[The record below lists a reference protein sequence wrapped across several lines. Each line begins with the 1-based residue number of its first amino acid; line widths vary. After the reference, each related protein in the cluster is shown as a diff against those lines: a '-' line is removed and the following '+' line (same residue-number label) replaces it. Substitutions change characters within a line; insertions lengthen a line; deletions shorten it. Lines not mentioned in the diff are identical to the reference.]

1 MKAFRSLWQSGWF
14 WAGLALLLAAGLKL
28 ALLLAGRFPF
38 NADEAIV
45 ALMAR
50 HILQGARP
58 IFFYGQAYMGSL
70 DAFLVAAGFAV
81 FGQQVW
87 VIRLI
92 QGLLYLGVL
101 ALTGLLGRQAFGS
114 PRVGALAM
122 LLLAIP
128 VVNVTLYT
136 TVSLGGYGEALLLG
150 VLSLCLGLR
159 LARQMRA
166 GGLGRWYEWLLLGL
180 LTGLGLWAFG
190 LALVFSLPALVYL
203 LWLSFQPLE
212 GAPPEAAL
220 TWRAR
225 WRQVW
230 QRAGL
235 LWLVLG
241 VGGLLGALPWLVY
254 ALQHGFAQLLHELG
268 GGAIAG
274 TEQMPWIFRVGKHLM
289 GLLLLGSTVTLG
301 FRPPWSAD
309 WLGLPLLPFVL
320 MLWMAVIGFL
330 LRTLRRPGPYRQ
342 AQALLA
348 GVMATLLAAFVLSPF
363 GADPSGRYFVPL
375 TIPLALFAAAAIERW
390 RVRWGRKAYALAAL
404 LLIYALW
411 GTLQCAGRYPPG
423 LTTQFYSPSQVDM
436 RYIDGLQEFL
446 RQQGETRGYS
456 NYWVAYP
463 LAFLSGEELIF
474 TPRLPYHLDFAHTER
489 DNRYAPYNE
498 LVAQSERVAYIT
510 THHPDLDAYLR
521 SEFTRL
527 GVTWQEQRLGDFQ
540 VFYQL
545 SRPVRPEEMNLG
557 RNSPAWTK

>member
-1 MKAFRSLWQSGWF
+1 MKPTRSPLQSNWF

-28 ALLLAGRFPF
+28 ALALADRFPF

-70 DAFLVAAGFAV
+70 DAFLAAAGFAI
-81 FGQQVW
+81 FGQQIW

-101 ALTGLLGRQAFGS
+101 ATTGLLGRQAFGS

-136 TVSLGGYGEALLLG
+136 TISLGGYGEALLLG
-150 VLSLCLGLR
+150 NVSLCLGLH
-159 LARQMRA
+159 LAGQMRQ
-166 GGLGRWYEWLLLGL
+166 GGSGRWYEWLLLGL

-190 LALVFSLPALVYL
+190 LALVFSLPVLIYL
-203 LWLSFQPLE
+203 LWLSFPAASEVGQSLDQRL
-212 GAPPEAAL
+212 GAAARR
-220 TWRAR
+220 T
-225 WRQVW
+225 
-230 QRAGL
+230 GPY
-235 LWLVLG
+235 WLALAL
-241 VGGLLGALPWLVY
+241 GGLIGAWPWLAY
-254 ALQHGFAQLLHELG
+254 ALQHGLGQLLQELG

-320 MLWMAVIGFL
+320 MLWMAVIAFL
-330 LRTLRRPGPYRQ
+330 LRALGHPGPYRQ

-375 TIPLALFAAAAIERW
+375 AIPLALFAAAAIEHW
-390 RVRWGRKAYALAAL
+390 RARWGQKAYTLAAL
-404 LLIYALW
+404 LLIYSLW
-411 GTLQCAGRYPPG
+411 GTLQCTVRFPPG
-423 LTTQFYSPSQVDM
+423 LTTQFYTPSQVDM
-436 RYIDGLQEFL
+436 RYIDELQAFL
-446 RQQGETRGYS
+446 RQEGETRGYS

-489 DNRYAPYNE
+489 DNRYRPYNE
-498 LVAQSERVAYIT
+498 LIAQAGRVAYIT

-527 GVTWQEQRLGDFQ
+527 GVTWQENRLGDFQ
-540 VFYQL
+540 VFYRL